1 VAKKQRAQ
9 AQARNRASETR
20 VRVRPATEGED
31 GPNRKARKEEA
42 RLERERIQRR
52 MSRRRRLGQ
61 ASIGIVS
68 AALIAVVVLLVT
80 TGGSTPAKPPLPGLL
95 TSAAPWPANSTDL
108 RERLRLIGLPALGQ
122 TMTAQHTHE
131 HLDIYVDGKKVQV
144 PPDIGIGSTFLSP
157 IHTHDPAVTT
167 TSDSATIHVE
177 APSQKTYTLGQFFDV
192 WGVRLTPTC
201 LGGYCSGGGKSLQAF
216 VNGKLVTDPRAI
228 PLKEHEEIVLAY
240 GTPSEVPSP
249 VPASFHFIKGE

>member
-1 VAKKQRAQ
+1 MAKKQRAQ
-9 AQARNRASETR
+9 ARTGAPETR

-52 MSRRRRLGQ
+52 MTRRRRLGQ
-61 ASIGIVS
+61 ASVGILA
-68 AALIAVVVLLVT
+68 AALVVVVVLLVT
-80 TGGSTPAKPPLPGLL
+80 TGGSTPSKPPLPGLL
-95 TSAAPWPANSTDL
+95 TSAAPWPANTTDL
-108 RERLRLIGLPALGQ
+108 RDRLRLIGLPALGQ
-122 TMTAQHTHE
+122 GGTVQHTHE

-144 PPDIGIGSTFLSP
+144 PPDIGIGTTFLSP
-157 IHTHDPAVTT
+157 LHTHDPAVTT

-177 APSQKTYTLGQFFDV
+177 SPTQKTYTLGEFFDV
-192 WGVRLTPTC
+192 WGVRLTSTC
-201 LGGYCSGGGKSLQAF
+201 LGSYCTGGGKSLQAY
-216 VNGKLVTDPRAI
+216 VNGKLMTDPRAI

-240 GTPSEVPSP
+240 GTPSQVPAP